1 LVDITYDVAADFPT
15 VSVSLQVS
23 SNGGSTFVVPA
34 TTLSGAIGAGV
45 ATGTAKK
52 ITWDAG
58 ADWSGQYSTQMRFK
72 VIADDGNT
80 APTIS
85 DIAAQTITE
94 GNNTGALAFTVGD
107 AQSAAGSLTLSGSS
121 SNTTLVPNA
130 NIVFGGS
137 GANRTVTVTPAS
149 SQTGTATITVTVS
162 DGSLST
168 CDVFVLAANS
178 YVPTGMVLI
187 PAGAFTMGNSMTADT
202 DIGDAATRTVT
213 LDAYYMGKYEVSK
226 SEWDEVRTWGL
237 SNGYTDLAAGSGKAY
252 NHPVQTITWYEMVK
266 WCNARSQ
273 KEGLTP
279 VYYTND
285 AQTTIYK
292 TGDVGVTNAQVNW
305 TASGYRLPTEAE
317 WETAARGGLSGKR
330 FPWGD
335 TISHSQANYYASSS
349 YTYDVSGSV
358 NNYHPTYAMG
368 STPYTS
374 PVGAFAA
381 NGYGLYD
388 MAGNVW
394 EWCWDWYGHD
404 ASGSQTNPRG
414 ATSGTSRVHRG
425 GGYHIKANTSRV
437 AHRSRSGPAYSSVH
451 FGFRVVRTDVSAS
464 MYPRISDIAAQTTTQ
479 DSSTGVIAF
488 TIGDAQ
494 TGASLLTLNG
504 SSSNTTLIPNAN
516 IVFGGSGAY
525 RTVTVTPAS
534 SQTGTATITVTVSD
548 GSLSTSDTFVL
559 TVNPGVPSGFS
570 LIPAG
575 NFTMGNV
582 MVEDTEMLPSQIVY
596 VSAFFMGQNL
606 VTRTE
611 WDAVRTW
618 GMVNG
623 YTDLAVGS
631 GKESNHP
638 VHTIS
643 WYDMVKWCNARSQKE
658 GFTPVYYTNSAQT
671 AIYKTGNVDVLD
683 YLVKWNANGY
693 RLPTEAEWEKAA
705 RGGFSGRRFPWGDTI
720 SHSQANY
727 YASSSYS
734 YDLSSSVN
742 NHHPIYKTGS
752 QPYTSPVGAFA
763 ANGFGLYDMVGNI
776 WQRCWDLGGEINLKP
791 LRQVR
796 GGVWN
801 GDASLC
807 RVAYRASSYSSESSI
822 YLGFRVVRSLAP

>member
-1 LVDITYDVAADFPT
+1 MRAFLLLFLCGLGSLHAAAPVVSNISAAQRANSRLVDITYDVAADFPT

-23 SNGGSTFVVPA
+23 SDGGSTFAVPA

-94 GNNTGALAFTVGD
+94 GNNTGAIAFTIGD
-107 AQSAAGSLTLSGSS
+107 AQTAVGSLSVSGSS

-137 GANRTVTVTPAS
+137 GAN
-149 SQTGTATITVTVS
+149 
-162 DGSLST
+162 
-168 CDVFVLAANS
+168 
-178 YVPTGMVLI
+178 
-187 PAGAFTMGNSMTADT
+187 
-202 DIGDAATRTVT
+202 
-213 LDAYYMGKYEVSK
+213 
-226 SEWDEVRTWGL
+226 
-237 SNGYTDLAAGSGKAY
+237 
-252 NHPVQTITWYEMVK
+252 
-266 WCNARSQ
+266 
-273 KEGLTP
+273 
-279 VYYTND
+279 
-285 AQTTIYK
+285 
-292 TGDVGVTNAQVNW
+292 
-305 TASGYRLPTEAE
+305 
-317 WETAARGGLSGKR
+317 
-330 FPWGD
+330 
-335 TISHSQANYYASSS
+335 
-349 YTYDVSGSV
+349 
-358 NNYHPTYAMG
+358 
-368 STPYTS
+368 
-374 PVGAFAA
+374 
-381 NGYGLYD
+381 
-388 MAGNVW
+388 
-394 EWCWDWYGHD
+394 
-404 ASGSQTNPRG
+404 
-414 ATSGTSRVHRG
+414 
-425 GGYHIKANTSRV
+425 
-437 AHRSRSGPAYSSVH
+437 
-451 FGFRVVRTDVSAS
+451 
-464 MYPRISDIAAQTTTQ
+464 
-479 DSSTGVIAF
+479 
-488 TIGDAQ
+488 
-494 TGASLLTLNG
+494 
-504 SSSNTTLIPNAN
+504 
-516 IVFGGSGAY
+516 

-658 GFTPVYYTNSAQT
+658 GFRPVYYTNSAQT